1 MGERKGEGDNL
12 PSPRWEGMKGKGD
25 QKVFILSTPTLA
37 LPIPRSRPIDRP
49 GRGKGEEI
57 IGGIGLISKLRLEA
71 MKAIH
76 YGWVIVGVGVLV
88 KMTGLGFGRFA
99 YPMLLPSM
107 RESLSFNYS
116 EMGLLS
122 GAIML
127 GYLLF
132 SLIGGMLATRFGPKR
147 IVIASL
153 LCGALSMF
161 FMSRL
166 SGFSPLLFISFAMGA
181 GAAGSH
187 ISITT
192 LPMVWFEGRR
202 LGRAVGVVTGGT
214 GLGIIV
220 TGLLLPYLLSQLG
233 KEAWRQCWVL
243 LALITFLVAVTGW
256 VLLREKPSPITFLAP
271 SLDGDKRPHLSKKE
285 SHELTLKAIFII
297 YFIFGFSYNIYA
309 TYFVAYMVEEVRLT
323 AKMAGDIWAIF
334 GWMCMLSGLIWGFLS
349 DRLGRRKALLWNNG
363 IISLSVL
370 LPLLL
375 YQPFFMGFSAFLFG
389 GTFLGTVTVVAASV
403 GDRVGE
409 KRASVYGLVTLIH
422 GTGQFLGTTSGG
434 YLKDVAGTFQLPL
447 LVSLAGFVFCVIL
460 TTLAKKGE
468 TTLTLH
474 GSTTL

>member
-1 MGERKGEGDNL
+1 
-12 PSPRWEGMKGKGD
+12 
-25 QKVFILSTPTLA
+25 
-37 LPIPRSRPIDRP
+37 
-49 GRGKGEEI
+49 
-57 IGGIGLISKLRLEA
+57 
-71 MKAIH
+71 MKAIR

-99 YPMLLPSM
+99 YPMLLPNM

-147 IVIASL
+147 IAVVSL

-161 FMSRL
+161 FLSRL
-166 SGFSPLLFISFAMGA
+166 SGFSPLLFFSFAMGA

-187 ISITT
+187 ISMTT
-192 LPMVWFEGRR
+192 LPMVWFEDRR
-202 LGRAVGVVTGGT
+202 LGRALGVVTGGT
-214 GLGIIV
+214 GVGIIV
-220 TGLLLPYLLSQLG
+220 TGLLLPYLLLSLG
-233 KEAWRQCWVL
+233 KEAWRQCWFL
-243 LALITFLVAVTGW
+243 LALITFFVALIAW
-256 VLLREKPSPITFLAP
+256 ILLREKPGPITVLP
-271 SLDGDKRPHLSKKE
+271 SSLDGDRKSHISKRERNDLP
-285 SHELTLKAIFII
+285 LKAIFII

-309 TYFVAYMVEEVRLT
+309 TYFVAYMVEEIRLT
-323 AKMAGDIWAIF
+323 AKTAGDIWALF
-334 GWMCMLSGLIWGFLS
+334 GWMCMGSGFIWGFVS

-370 LPLLL
+370 LPLFL

-403 GDRVGE
+403 GDRIGE

-422 GTGQFLGTTSGG
+422 GFGQFLGTISGG
-434 YLKDVAGTFQLPL
+434 YLKDLTGSFQLTL
-447 LVSLAGFVFCVIL
+447 MVSLAGFLLCLVL
-460 TTLAKKGE
+460 TAVNKKG
-468 TTLTLH
+468 
-474 GSTTL
+474 

>member
-1 MGERKGEGDNL
+1 
-12 PSPRWEGMKGKGD
+12 MK
-25 QKVFILSTPTLA
+25 V
-37 LPIPRSRPIDRP
+37 
-49 GRGKGEEI
+49 
-57 IGGIGLISKLRLEA
+57 
-71 MKAIH
+71 IH

-99 YPMLLPSM
+99 YPMLLPNM

-147 IVIASL
+147 IAVASL

-161 FMSRL
+161 FLSRL
-166 SGFSPLLFISFAMGA
+166 SGFSPLLFFSFAMGA

-187 ISITT
+187 ISMTT
-192 LPMVWFEGRR
+192 LPMVWFGDRR
-202 LGRAVGVVTGGT
+202 LGRALGVVTGGT

-220 TGLLLPYLLSQLG
+220 TGLLLPYLFLSLG
-233 KEAWRQCWVL
+233 KEAWRQCWLL
-243 LALITFLVAVTGW
+243 LALITFFVALIAW
-256 VLLREKPSPITFLAP
+256 ILLRERPSSITFLTP
-271 SLDGDKRPHLSKKE
+271 SHGEDKRARLWKRE
-285 SHELTLKAIFII
+285 SHELTLKTIFII

-309 TYFVAYMVEEVRLT
+309 TYFVAYMVEEIRLT
-323 AKMAGDIWAIF
+323 AKTAGDIWALF
-334 GWMCMLSGLIWGFLS
+334 GWMCMGSGFIWGFVS

-370 LPLLL
+370 LPLFL

-403 GDRVGE
+403 GDRIGE

-422 GTGQFLGTTSGG
+422 GIGQFLGTISGG
-434 YLKDVAGTFQLPL
+434 YLKDLTGSFQFTLM
-447 LVSLAGFVFCVIL
+447 VSLTGFLLCLVL
-460 TTLAKKGE
+460 TAINKKG
-468 TTLTLH
+468 
-474 GSTTL
+474 